1 MVCSARRF
9 AEVAWRSYGK
19 TDNWRNSP
27 RFKLANAT
35 RTPDRALDVKMTGF
49 AFLPPNRSASQ
60 LRQDLLKAYGIKMA
74 RPEPA
79 TGKASQMYLSV
90 VGNGWAG
97 SSTRN
102 ALLSGGCML
111 AILDNSTAWDGWSN
125 KLGESYFPFLRP
137 GVHYVPATY
146 DSLAATAK
154 ALRRDPATAFRIAQT
169 GLRMAVSFL
178 TRECAIELIR
188 LLSWRYWRWA
198 KRGCT
203 RAFQM
208 DSRLCGGKS

>member
-1 MVCSARRF
+1 MVCCARRF

-79 TGKASQMYLSV
+79 TGKASQYLSV

-111 AILDNSTAWDGWSN
+111 AIPGFVISHGNS
-125 KLGESYFPFLRP
+125 ESI
-137 GVHYVPATY
+137 
-146 DSLAATAK
+146 SL
-154 ALRRDPATAFRIAQT
+154 
-169 GLRMAVSFL
+169 S
-178 TRECAIELIR
+178 
-188 LLSWRYWRWA
+188 LSLHISCETKFHFSERV
-198 KRGCT
+198 
-203 RAFQM
+203 
-208 DSRLCGGKS
+208 